1 MADLVTTND
10 APKLEKHPQERHIDI
25 GRILIY
31 VVLIIGAIVAIV
43 PFLLT
48 VSVSLMNLSESGGR
62 VLLPSTPQWG
72 NYARAWRDAN
82 FGEYFLN
89 SVQIA
94 AITVIGQVVFCTLAA
109 YAFARMSFPG
119 KDFLF
124 ALLLSTLILPEAI
137 TWVPNFITVVWLGRV
152 TPISWINNWPSLT
165 IPFMASAFSI
175 LLLRQFF
182 QQIPNELWDSAQI
195 DGAGHLRYLVRV
207 MLPLSKAPVM
217 TLALFAFIG
226 SWNSLAWPILVG
238 RPAVIERRIERLG
251 LRLRAVGENPKAV
264 DTAGIS
270 VVRLRYQAIIIT
282 GLLCGLAGAYF
293 SIAQG
298 SGFGNNMTAGK
309 GYIALAALIFAKWKP
324 VPAMFTC
331 LLFGFLDAL
340 QIRLQSA
347 ELFGIEV
354 PVQAIQALPYVLTVV
369 LLAGFIGKAVGPK
382 AGGVPYTKER

>member
-10 APKLEKHPQERHIDI
+10 TPERERHPQERHTDV
-25 GRILIY
+25 GRIIIY
-31 VVLIIGAIVAIV
+31 IVLIVGAIVSIV

-109 YAFARMSFPG
+109 YAFARMKFPG

-152 TPISWINNWPSLT
+152 TPIAWINNWPSLT

-182 QQIPNELWDSAQI
+182 QQIPEELWDSARI
-195 DGAGHLRYLVRV
+195 DGAGHIRYLLRV
-207 MLPLSKAPVM
+207 VIPLSKA
-217 TLALFAFIG
+217 ALVTIVLFSFIG
-226 SWNSLAWPILVG
+226 SWNALAWPILVTTTPDW
-238 RPAVIERRIERLG
+238 RPISYGLLNFLDESGAQNHLRMAGAVITILPLIVLYFFTQKQFTE
-251 LRLRAVGENPKAV
+251 
-264 DTAGIS
+264 GI
-270 VVRLRYQAIIIT
+270 ATT
-282 GLLCGLAGAYF
+282 GL
-293 SIAQG
+293 
-298 SGFGNNMTAGK
+298 K
-309 GYIALAALIFAKWKP
+309 G
-324 VPAMFTC
+324 
-331 LLFGFLDAL
+331 
-340 QIRLQSA
+340 
-347 ELFGIEV
+347 
-354 PVQAIQALPYVLTVV
+354 
-369 LLAGFIGKAVGPK
+369 
-382 AGGVPYTKER
+382 